1 MDYLLQPW
9 HLVVFAVIAFLV
21 FGTIGLLDQCLRKK

>member
-1 MDYLLQPW
+1 MNYLLQPW

-21 FGTIGLLDQCLRKK
+21 FGTIGLLDQSQRKK